1 MQANARMGGGGI
13 FQRGPIGILIIAA
26 HVLVIYVA
34 AMSMGI
40 VKIPSFVKP
49 MEAIIIDVPDQTK
62 VEPVQVIKP
71 DLTEPVVEDQAL
83 EDSIPPIEV
92 PTDEPAPTAIT
103 AETAPPK
110 ATETANMKVNSRVD
124 PVYPP
129 ASRRAGEEGT
139 GMFRVLVNERGQ
151 PIEVSVLRSSGFPRL
166 DEAAIAAIRRWVFSP
181 ALQNS
186 QPVQSWTRVK
196 VTFKLDNA

>member
-1 MQANARMGGGGI
+1 MGGGGI
-13 FQRGPIGILIIAA
+13 LKRGPIGILIIAA

-40 VKIPSFVKP
+40 VKIPNLVKP
-49 MEAIIIDVPDQTK
+49 MEALIIDVPDAPK
-62 VEPVQVIKP
+62 SAPVEVIKP
-71 DLTEPVVEDQAL
+71 VLSEPRVEEQSF
-83 EDSIPPIEV
+83 EDTIPPIDV

-103 AETAPPK
+103 AETTPTP
-110 ATETANMKVNSRVD
+110 ATEMANMKVNSRVD

-151 PIEVSVLRSSGFPRL
+151 PVEVSVLRSSGFPRL

-181 ALQNS
+181 AVQNS
-186 QPVQSWTRVK
+186 QPVQSWTRVQ